1 MKKLKLTKKEHQ
13 TRIGKRCKFI
23 QPTVTE
29 SCLLELD
36 GDIIG
41 FYLTDLP
48 DKLKQYISIAN
59 EEFLSKNVPKTL
71 LERSDVYQ
79 YQKKLGIS
87 RKQAKAI
94 GTPQMST
101 ILGAVLA
108 KHHLRRP
115 YNSISSVH
123 TNPKTKTF
131 IKAMLLS
138 CLESEKLIKKYMPKQ
153 YELQKKIIEETTL
166 PQYRFGNLFTSSIS
180 NYNIAAPFHQ
190 DKGNLKN
197 TVNVILTKRKDS
209 DGGALCV
216 PDFDHTFEQSNNSIL
231 VYPAWYNIHGVT
243 EIVKKNE
250 QGYRN
255 SLIFYPLKGFEKK

>member
-1 MKKLKLTKKEHQ
+1 
-13 TRIGKRCKFI
+13 
-23 QPTVTE
+23 
-29 SCLLELD
+29 
-36 GDIIG
+36 
-41 FYLTDLP
+41 
-48 DKLKQYISIAN
+48 
-59 EEFLSKNVPKTL
+59 
-71 LERSDVYQ
+71 
-79 YQKKLGIS
+79 
-87 RKQAKAI
+87 
-94 GTPQMST
+94 MST

-108 KHHLRRP
+108 KPHLRRP